1 MTKDTRG
8 KDGSPEEGGIGQ
20 KDVFEMY
27 RFRVSNENE
36 LIHYRMTW
44 FIPLQSFLFISVAIF
59 SNGNLVEE
67 LGTVFLL
74 GAAMVG
80 IGSSV
85 VTFVSI
91 HSAVDAMNRIEGEW
105 YELEGFERFR
115 EKVPALMGATK
126 REKADKSRSR
136 SSLRS
141 LGTWISFGMPGV
153 TLVFWFGVL
162 ATAILIACDRI
173 VISSVP

>member
-1 MTKDTRG
+1 MSEDTPG
-8 KDGSPEEGGIGQ
+8 NDGSSGHEKIKP
-20 KDVFEMY
+20 KDIFEMY
-27 RFRVSNENE
+27 RFRISNENE

-44 FIPLQSFLFISVAIF
+44 FLPFQSFLFISVAIF

-91 HSAVDAMNRIEGEW
+91 HSAVDTMNRLEYEW
-105 YELEGFERFR
+105 YELRGFEEF
-115 EKVPALMGATK
+115 KAVTPSLMGATK
-126 REKADKSRSR
+126 RENAGKSGKKPT
-136 SSLRS
+136 LRS

-153 TLVFWFGVL
+153 TFAFWIGVFV
-162 ATAILIACDRI
+162 TAILIWYNRI
-173 VISSVP
+173 VISSVQ